1 MLSEGTLIDNRYR
14 VLGPL
19 GSGGMADV
27 YLAEDSHL
35 GRRVAV
41 KVMHDR
47 FAQDPQFVSR
57 FEREASA
64 AAGLQHKN
72 VVGVYDRGA
81 FGATR
86 YIVMEYI
93 DGRTL
98 KDIIKTQGP
107 LAPLQAIAIA
117 EQVLAAAG
125 FAHQRGIIHRDLK
138 PQNVLVDHEGNAKVA
153 DFGIAHEGTS
163 DVTQAGVMLG
173 TAQYVSPE
181 QAQGQPPQA
190 ASDLYSV
197 GVMLFEMLTGQV
209 PFTGDSS
216 MAIALKHVNE
226 QPPAPSQINPS
237 SPQALDAVVLYALNK
252 DPATR
257 FRSAGEFVA
266 ALQHAKA
273 VITGQA
279 PPTAQTVV
287 ATPQQPQHP
296 TVQTP
301 VDDQGR
307 ARRRKRIIIWSCVAA
322 LAVLLGLLAAYLATR
337 PAQVTVPY
345 VIGRTVDDAQAK
357 LKTAGLES
365 EIVRRRDVAPAGEV
379 VAQDPTR
386 GEQVDE
392 GSTVLLTV
400 SSGPGTVEVPKVR
413 GLPEKRAI
421 RELEELGLN
430 PKVQREFSKDIEKGQ
445 ATRTVPGAG
454 EQADRGS
461 SVDLFV
467 SKGAREVTVPD
478 VTGLSKSA
486 ARKELEDAG
495 FEVDFETEN
504 SEQEED
510 EAIDQAPSGGNK
522 ADEGSTVVVTLA
534 SGSNEIPDVTGLSE
548 DDATQELEDA
558 GFDVTVD
565 TTDVD
570 EESEDG
576 IVQSQNPGGG
586 SVRKVG
592 LEVTIVVGEFTP

>member
-1 MLSEGTLIDNRYR
+1 MLAEGTLIDNRYR
-14 VLGPL
+14 VVGPL

-81 FGATR
+81 FGNTR

-98 KDIIKTQGP
+98 KDIIKSQGP
-107 LAPLQAIAIA
+107 MAPLQAIAIA

-138 PQNVLVDHEGNAKVA
+138 PQNVLVDREGNAKVA

-209 PFTGDSS
+209 PFAGDSS

-226 QPPAPSQINPS
+226 QPPAPSQVNPS

-266 ALQHAKA
+266 ALEHAKA
-273 VITGQA
+273 VITGKA

-287 ATPQQPQHP
+287 AAPQQPAAGAP
-296 TVQTP
+296 AE
-301 VDDQGR
+301 DQES
-307 ARRRKRIIIWSCVAA
+307 ARRRKRRRIVWSCVAT
-322 LAVLLGLLAAYLATR
+322 LVVLFGLLSTYLLTL
-337 PAQVTVPY
+337 PDQVTVPY

-357 LKTAGLES
+357 LKAAGLES

-386 GEQVDE
+386 GEEVDE

-400 SSGPGTVEVPKVR
+400 SSGPGTVKVPKVR
-413 GLPEKRAI
+413 GLPENRAI
-421 RELEELGLN
+421 RELRELGLT
-430 PKVQREFSKDIEKGQ
+430 PKVQREFSKDIDKGQ
-445 ATRTVPGAG
+445 AIRTVPPAG
-454 EQADRGS
+454 DQAERGS
-461 SVDLFV
+461 SIDLFI
-467 SKGAREVTVPD
+467 SKGAREITVPD

-486 ARKELEDAG
+486 ARRELEEAG

-504 SEQEED
+504 SEQPED
-510 EAIDQAPSGGNK
+510 EAIDQSPSGGSK

-548 DDATQELEDA
+548 DDATQELEEA